1 MFQSHKLDQE
11 WSDQLPRYWNDHSP
25 FKTHFLNSLS
35 IVLPKFEEFFIRTLR
50 PLKKNITDPQQLTEY
65 NEFIKQESYHS
76 YAHNKYN
83 NWLQSQGLPVDQ
95 LQESN
100 DRILD
105 FLLKNTSNKTCLA
118 ITICVEHITV
128 SYASVFLKHRLVL
141 KKMHPHFGDI
151 WRWHAIEEIEHK
163 SVAMDIWNQTYS
175 DFIFQR
181 LIMLVVF
188 IYYIW
193 IVGKNT
199 LIFLQHDNQLWKWR
213 TLTDMVSLFFDKQSG
228 LILKSFVPWL
238 DFMRTDF
245 HPNDHDHTILLN
257 YKKH

>member
-1 MFQSHKLDQE
+1 
-11 WSDQLPRYWNDHSP
+11 
-25 FKTHFLNSLS
+25 
-35 IVLPKFEEFFIRTLR
+35 
-50 PLKKNITDPQQLTEY
+50 
-65 NEFIKQESYHS
+65 
-76 YAHNKYN
+76 
-83 NWLQSQGLPVDQ
+83 
-95 LQESN
+95 
-100 DRILD
+100 
-105 FLLKNTSNKTCLA
+105 
-118 ITICVEHITV
+118 
-128 SYASVFLKHRLVL
+128 
-141 KKMHPHFGDI
+141 MHPHFGDI